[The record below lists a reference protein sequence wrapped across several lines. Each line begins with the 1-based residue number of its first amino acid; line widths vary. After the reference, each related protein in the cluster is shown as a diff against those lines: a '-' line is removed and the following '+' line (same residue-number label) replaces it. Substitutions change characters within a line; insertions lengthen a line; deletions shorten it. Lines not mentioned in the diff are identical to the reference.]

1 MKQYQA
7 YMFDLDGTLVNS
19 EPLKGKAL
27 ALTCKGYDA
36 TIDFQIYKEVMGQ
49 EWSHVINHFF
59 QTAGISPNVEEF
71 NQQFRDH
78 YQQLLATELRLTEGA
93 GDYIASL
100 KSFGMKCAVV
110 SSASMWMIDS
120 ILTQLGMA
128 ELFDVIVAKED
139 VTAHKPSPEAY
150 NLAVSKLG
158 VKPFQSLIFEDS
170 TVGVKAGVSSGNDVI
185 ALRHEFNANHDLS
198 SAIRIIEDFSE
209 L

>member
-7 YMFDLDGTLVNS
+7 YLFDLDGTLVNS
-19 EPLKGKAL
+19 EPLKAKAL
-27 ALTCKGYDA
+27 ALTCSGYDV
-36 TIDFQIYKEVMGQ
+36 TVDFQIYKEVMGQ

-59 QTAGISPNVEEF
+59 QSAHISPNVDEF
-71 NQQFRDH
+71 NQQFRDN
-78 YQQLLATELRLTEGA
+78 YQELLATELQLTKGA
-93 GDYIASL
+93 REYIESL
-100 KSFGMKCAVV
+100 RHDGVKCAVV

-120 ILTQLGMA
+120 ILTQLGMT

-170 TVGVKAGVSSGNDVI
+170 TVGVKAGISSGNDVI
-185 ALRHEFNANHDLS
+185 ALRHEFNLNHDLS
-198 SAIRIIEDFSE
+198 SAVRIIDDFSE